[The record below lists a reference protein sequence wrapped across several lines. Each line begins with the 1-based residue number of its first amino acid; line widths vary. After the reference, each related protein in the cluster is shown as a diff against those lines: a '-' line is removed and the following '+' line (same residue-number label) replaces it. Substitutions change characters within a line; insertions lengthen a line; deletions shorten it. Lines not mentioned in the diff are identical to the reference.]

1 MTRISV
7 IIPVYN
13 VEAYLDECLA
23 SLEAQD
29 FTDFEAICVNDGSP
43 DGSRAVL
50 ARWEARVP
58 WLRIVDKENGGV
70 SSARNAG
77 LDCACGDYVC
87 FLDGDDRLAPQAL
100 GTIVRALDES
110 GADVLSYGGVAFPEG
125 AADQWT
131 SEVLTSHD
139 GQWDGFDVQNVF
151 RECQRT
157 LILLALSR
165 RLVEG
170 GLRFDERL
178 ALGEDLM
185 MRFSACARAQR
196 VRTISDRLY
205 EYRVVRKGSAVDVA
219 RKDLL
224 AHRLDNL
231 RVVGA
236 LIADYDGLGLLD
248 RCLPE
253 LISYSG
259 RYVLVDALRLDGEG
273 CSTLLAAY
281 RETLLAARPASV
293 WLEACGSTAEREVL
307 RCALSGKS
315 PSTPL
320 RRTLLVRLAKQYYGR
335 LAALRTFMGGA

>member
-13 VEAYLDECLA
+13 VEAYLDECLT

-43 DGSRAVL
+43 DRSRTVL

-58 WLRIVDKENGGV
+58 GLRIVDKENGGV
-70 SSARNAG
+70 SSARNVG
-77 LDCACGDYVC
+77 LDCARGDYVC

-100 GTIVRALDES
+100 GIIVRALDES
-110 GADVLSYGGVAFPEG
+110 GADVLSYGGTAFPEG
-125 AADQWT
+125 ASDQWT
-131 SEVLTSHD
+131 REVLVSRD
-139 GQWDGFDVQNVF
+139 SQWDGFDVQNVF

-165 RLVEG
+165 RLVEE

-224 AHRLDNL
+224 THRLDNL
-231 RVVGA
+231 RVVDA
-236 LIADYDGLGLLD
+236 LITDYDGLGLLD
-248 RCLPE
+248 QCLSE
-253 LISYSG
+253 LVSYSG
-259 RYVLVDALRLDGEG
+259 RYVLVDALRLDDEG

-281 RETLLAARPASV
+281 RETLLAARPAEV
-293 WLEACGSTAEREVL
+293 WLDACSSAAEREVL

-315 PSTPL
+315 PSTLL
-320 RRTLLVRLAKQYYGR
+320 RRTLLVGLAKQYYGR